1 MVGYPWETRKDALAT
16 LNHAKM
22 LIEKGWASTLQSTVI
37 TPYPGSSLY
46 KQAVENGW
54 FRIDPKDYDSFDM
67 SQSVMK
73 TQDMEPDEVTKIC
86 DDIYKVF
93 LSPRYLLRH
102 LSKIR
107 SWRDLKYTVRGATK
121 IMGHVRD
128 FAE

>member
-1 MVGYPWETRKDALAT
+1 
-16 LNHAKM
+16 
-22 LIEKGWASTLQSTVI
+22 LQSTVV
-37 TPYPGSSLY
+37 TPYPGSILY

-67 SQSVMK
+67 SQPVMK

-86 DDIYKVF
+86 GDIYKVF

-102 LSKIR
+102 LSKIK

-121 IMGHVRD
+121 IIGHVRD
-128 FAE
+128 FAK